1 MKQERKAEVIN
12 QLPKVEIEGNQIQV
26 FISPEQL
33 ANRVKELADQISAD
47 YKNQELILIGV
58 LKGSNVFLVDLSREL
73 GTDRLERGRSPK
85 LVKIGFVGTSSYGSK
100 TDSSGEVKQTI
111 RLDTD
116 IKGKHIIIV
125 EDIADT
131 RITLEWLLKLAHA
144 QNPASVRVCV
154 ALNKESR
161 NQTNAKLDY
170 VGFDIPDEFV
180 VGYGLDLNEEFRN
193 LPFVGILRKK
203 S

>member
-47 YKNQELILIGV
+47 YKDKELILIV